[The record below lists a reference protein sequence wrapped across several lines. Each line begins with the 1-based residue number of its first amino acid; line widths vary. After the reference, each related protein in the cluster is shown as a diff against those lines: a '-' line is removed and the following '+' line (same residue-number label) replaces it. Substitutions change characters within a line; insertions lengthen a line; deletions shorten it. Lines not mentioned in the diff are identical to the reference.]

1 MIKEYFH
8 IAHLISRHLSGEVTP
23 EESRFLDKWR
33 KESKSHEQLF
43 QKICS
48 DEHYVQHE
56 IRKMEFD
63 SQAGWKGVETRI
75 KRMELRRRHLK
86 LLRYVALFIA
96 PVLILVFALQ
106 DISVPHVM
114 DGNQL
119 LAAQQIL
126 PGGAKAILTLD
137 NGETV
142 YLDENADGRQLQLA
156 GKQIQIDSTTLN
168 YSAADGQVVQSA
180 LVYNKV
186 EVPQGGEYTL
196 VLNDGTKV
204 HLNSM
209 SSLRF
214 PLTFEAGKREVELA
228 GEAYFEVSV
237 NKNTPFYVHTS
248 KGEIKVLGTHFNLEA
263 YSNADVFKTSLFEG
277 KVRVR
282 VKGNNIYLKPD
293 QMVCYHKNGKIHLET
308 IHDYDQYRWREGLIC
323 IKSAKFKDIMKTFTK
338 YFGDS
343 IVVQNKEVEHYKY
356 TGKFRQ
362 SRGVINALRLL
373 QKDAPFTIEQDEDK
387 QIIFIK

>member
-1 MIKEYFH
+1 MPNYDKRVLSYSSSYFQ
-8 IAHLISRHLSGEVTP
+8 HLSGEVTP

-228 GEAYFEVSV
+228 GEAYFEV
-237 NKNTPFYVHTS
+237 NKTGHPFTVS
-248 KGEIKVLGTHFNLEA
+248 IKVCRLRCWEQLSIF
-263 YSNADVFKTSLFEG
+263 
-277 KVRVR
+277 RPIR
-282 VKGNNIYLKPD
+282 VKNI
-293 QMVCYHKNGKIHLET
+293 
-308 IHDYDQYRWREGLIC
+308 R
-323 IKSAKFKDIMKTFTK
+323 
-338 YFGDS
+338 
-343 IVVQNKEVEHYKY
+343 
-356 TGKFRQ
+356 
-362 SRGVINALRLL
+362 RLL
-373 QKDAPFTIEQDEDK
+373 SVVLLRWTPGRDRVLS
-387 QIIFIK
+387 